1 MNINTRMRIGELTK
15 RAGVTP
21 RTIRYYESIGLMP
34 PGEREGTGQHYYSE
48 ETLERLRKIDQLKK
62 LGLSLEEIRGV
73 VDLYF
78 IDPSGVQ
85 TKQKVLTILRQ
96 HLTETDQKM
105 NELQQFRNELQ
116 TQIEYFER
124 WFSEREGN

>member
-1 MNINTRMRIGELTK
+1 MRIGELTK

-34 PGEREGTGQHYYSE
+34 PGEREGNGQHYYSE

-105 NELQQFRNELQ
+105 SELQLFRNELQ

-124 WFSEREGN
+124 WFSEREES